1 MVGGTRLAKFAL
13 PHDGEAEVTCKC
25 FHITSFRSPPVA
37 AEGGG
42 GGGGGLLT
50 KQRVL
55 YNAAPRLLMY
65 DIH

>member
-42 GGGGGLLT
+42 GGGGGGALNQT
-50 KQRVL
+50 TSTV
-55 YNAAPRLLMY
+55 
-65 DIH
+65 